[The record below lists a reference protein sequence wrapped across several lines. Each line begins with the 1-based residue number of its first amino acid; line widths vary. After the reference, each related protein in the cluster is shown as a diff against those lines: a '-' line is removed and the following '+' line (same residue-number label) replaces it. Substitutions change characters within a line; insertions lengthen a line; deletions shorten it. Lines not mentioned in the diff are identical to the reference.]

1 MGRVILGTGEI
12 AQHPYRTKIDGI
24 LIRTVEEL
32 CYYIYYNIETAA
44 EELFSDELITFLSEE
59 LKMTERAEY
68 LKRLRENHAGIKD
81 MAVCLFCSTDYYREE
96 EIKTLLSEIDLLY
109 QMKPLQRKKR
119 YADRCM
125 KRKKYSEA
133 LKEYRNILNAIDIA
147 DLTEVEY
154 GDILHNIA
162 VMDAWAGSYFLA
174 AEGFREAYERNR
186 KKESLKQYLFALSMS
201 GQKEQY
207 ERELEALLN
216 DRTFYEQI
224 EREFRMAREL
234 GQSTPILEEIRQM
247 RDARSKGKVGDY
259 YKMMETILSSLKEKY
274 RKEQI

>member
-1 MGRVILGTGEI
+1 MGQVILGTGKV
-12 AQHPYRTKIDGI
+12 AKHPYQTKTEGI

-32 CYYIYYNIETAA
+32 CYYIYHNIETAG
-44 EELFSDELITFLSEE
+44 EELFSDELITFLGEE
-59 LKMTERAEY
+59 LEMAERADY

-81 MAVCLFCSTDYYREE
+81 MAVSLFCSTDYYKEE
-96 EIKTLLSEIDLLY
+96 EIKAFLSEIDLLY

-119 YADRCM
+119 SADRNM

-133 LKEYRNILNAIDIA
+133 LKEYRAILNSADII

-162 VMDAWAGSYFLA
+162 VMDAWAGAYLPA
-174 AEGFREAYERNR
+174 AEGFREAYERNQ

-207 ERELEALLN
+207 EKELEALLE
-216 DRTFYEQI
+216 DQKLHTEIEQQI
-224 EREFRMAREL
+224 KTANEL
-234 GQSTPILEEIRQM
+234 GKSAPMLEEIRRM
-247 RDARSKGKVGDY
+247 KTARAEGKVKDY

-274 RKEQI
+274 RKESI